1 MGRAQ
6 TMVLALLIM
15 HFLLGGLCLA
25 VARGDRESPALRLW
39 GWGLLVYAG
48 GLLTTMVRFLPPP
61 LVLTV
66 GNSMIAF
73 APILTI
79 EGVLSHTSY
88 RLQHR
93 WVWAALVATVLALAV
108 SNFYG
113 GPYSPLVNLVAP
125 TPIAIVL
132 FLIGTAMLLRD
143 PPAEAKNAAAFLAAI
158 LVFAVAVWSL
168 RNVMMWDA
176 LSRVADRDRLDLI
189 IALFAIAQ
197 IVVAVACTMSLF
209 WIEVRKMEATLIR
222 VAYSDVLTDLPN
234 RRAIMARFREEVA
247 RAARQQQPQ
256 PLAMLVFDIDHFKQ
270 VNDTHGHLAGDAV
283 LKNIAATLAAGKRS
297 EDVLGRIGGEEF
309 MLLLT
314 HHSAD
319 NALHLA
325 ERLREHVAAASL
337 EFEGKTL
344 SVTVSCGIAVYSEDG
359 EDWDHLYAQADRR
372 LYESKRNG
380 RNRVT
385 GP

>member
-15 HFLLGGLCLA
+15 HFLLGGLCVA
-25 VARGDRESPALRLW
+25 VARGERESPALRLW

-61 LVLTV
+61 LMQTV
-66 GNSMIAF
+66 GNAMIAF
-73 APILTI
+73 APILSI
-79 EGVLSHTSY
+79 EGVLSHTSH
-88 RLQHR
+88 RLNRR
-93 WVWAALVATVLALAV
+93 WVFAALVATVLVLAAG
-108 SNFYG
+108 NFFDGRYG
-113 GPYSPLVNLVAP
+113 TLINLAAP

-132 FLIGTAMLLRD
+132 YLIGAALLVRD
-143 PPAEAKNAAAFLAAI
+143 PPAEAKNAAAFIASI
-158 LVFAVAVWSL
+158 LVFAVAVWIL
-168 RNVMMWDA
+168 RNAMMWNALDGVGDA
-176 LSRVADRDRLDLI
+176 DRLDLLL
-189 IALFAIAQ
+189 ALFVIAQ
-197 IVVAVACTMSLF
+197 IVVSVACTMSLF

-222 VAYSDVLTDLPN
+222 VAHSDVLTDLPN

-247 RAARQQQPQ
+247 RAARLQQ

-283 LKNIAATLAAGKRS
+283 LKNIAATLSAGKRS

-314 HHSAD
+314 HHSAKD
-319 NALHLA
+319 ARHLA
-325 ERLREHVAAASL
+325 ERLREQVAAAVL
-337 EFEGKTL
+337 EFEGKTI
-344 SVTVSCGIAVYSEDG
+344 SVHVSGGISAYRADG

>member
-1 MGRAQ
+1 MGRAE
-6 TMVLALLIM
+6 TMLLALLIM

-25 VARGDRESPALRLW
+25 VARGERESPALRLW

-48 GLLTTMVRFLPPP
+48 GLLISTVRFLPPP
-61 LVLTV
+61 LALTA
-66 GNSMIAF
+66 GNSMVAF
-73 APILTI
+73 ASILTI

-88 RLQHR
+88 RLNRR
-93 WVWAALVATVLALAV
+93 WVGAALAATVLVLAF
-108 SNFYG
+108 SNFG
-113 GPYSPLVNLVAP
+113 GPYSALLNLVAP

-132 FLIGTAMLLRD
+132 FLIGAAMLLRD
-143 PPAEAKNAAAFLAAI
+143 PPAEATDAAAFMAAI
-158 LVFAVAVWSL
+158 LVFAVALWIL
-168 RNVMMWDA
+168 RNAIMWDA
-176 LSRVADRDRLDLI
+176 LNGVPDRERLDLI

-197 IVVAVACTMSLF
+197 IVVSVACTMSLF

-222 VAYSDVLTDLPN
+222 VAHSDVLTDLPN
-234 RRAIMARFREEVA
+234 RRAIMTRFRTEVA
-247 RAARQQQPQ
+247 RAARQRQ
-256 PLAMLVFDIDHFKQ
+256 PLAMLIFDIDHFKQ

-283 LKNIAATLAAGKRS
+283 LKNIAVTLATGKRN

-319 NALHLA
+319 NARHLA
-325 ERLREHVAAASL
+325 ERLREHVAAAAL
-337 EFEGKTL
+337 DFEGKTL
-344 SVTVSCGIAVYSEDG
+344 SVTVSGGISVYPADG
-359 EDWDHLYAQADRR
+359 EDWDHLFAQADRR

>member
-25 VARGDRESPALRLW
+25 VARGERESPALRLW
-39 GWGLLVYAG
+39 GWGLLLYAG
-48 GLLTTMVRFLPPP
+48 GLVTTMVRFLPPP

-73 APILTI
+73 APILSI
-79 EGVLSHTSY
+79 DGVLRHTSY
-88 RLQHR
+88 RLKRR
-93 WVWAALVATVLALAV
+93 WVWAALVATALVLAV
-108 SNFYG
+108 SNFSG
-113 GPYSPLVNLVAP
+113 AYSALANLVAP

-132 FLIGTAMLLRD
+132 FLIGAAMLLRD
-143 PPAEAKNAAAFLAAI
+143 PPAEAKNAAAFMAAI
-158 LVFAVAVWSL
+158 LVFAVVIWIL
-168 RNVMMWDA
+168 RDAMMWEA
-176 LSRVADRDRLDLI
+176 LDGAVDRDRLDLT

-197 IVVAVACTMSLF
+197 IVVSVACTMSLF

-222 VAYSDVLTDLPN
+222 VAYNDVLTDLPN
-234 RRAIMARFREEVA
+234 RRAIMARFLEEVA
-247 RAARQQQPQ
+247 RAARQRQ

-270 VNDTHGHLAGDAV
+270 VNDTHGHLAGDEM
-283 LKNIAATLAAGKRS
+283 LKKIAATLSAGKRS

-325 ERLREHVAAASL
+325 ERLRQHVAAATL
-337 EFEGKTL
+337 DFEGKSL
-344 SVTVSCGIAVYSEDG
+344 SVTTSGGIAVYPADG
-359 EDWDHLYAQADRR
+359 EDWDRLYAQADRR